1 MQLVKILTA
10 LVIAALSLIGCNN
23 DPSLQRYLVDK
34 QEDDRYLK
42 LDLATSLLQAENAS
56 FTEDEK
62 EILNTVKKVN
72 MVAYPRKG
80 ANVAEY
86 EAEKAMVKEIIGNEK
101 YKTLSTMKSN
111 DMNITL
117 KYLGEEQAID
127 EVIVFASNEEKGF
140 GLFRLLCDDMR
151 PDQVLKLMSS
161 IDKGD
166 IDLSKLS
173 AFEGLMENM

>member
-10 LVIAALSLIGCNN
+10 LVIAALSLISCNN